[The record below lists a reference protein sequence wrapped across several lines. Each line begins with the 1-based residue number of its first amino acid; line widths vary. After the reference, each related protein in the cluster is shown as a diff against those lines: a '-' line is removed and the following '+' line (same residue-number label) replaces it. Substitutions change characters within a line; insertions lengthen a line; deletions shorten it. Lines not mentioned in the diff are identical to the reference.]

1 MLVKAMSKLYLAG
14 EYSVL
19 VPFNIALI
27 VPVEKYTYVDI
38 KENDTMQIFSDIED
52 KDNLIIQAVNVARDY
67 AKTDKNFILNYKT
80 DLYLNNIK
88 LGLGSSASVVCVTI
102 KAILRYLNIQYT
114 KDTLFLL
121 CVKAMKNKNGSMG
134 DLACIC
140 YESLIEYHSI
150 DKKNNKYYVRI
161 VKPKNKLKIN
171 AIWTRNQASTQKQIE
186 NIHNYYN
193 TPEFID
199 FCEKSNKYTKLLIES
214 IETSNIKKLEESIKN
229 LNDNLYFLEK
239 ISNIQI
245 YSDSIKQIMK
255 NNKNSKVSGAGLG
268 DFVISLEILDELEG
282 YTINFEV

>member
-19 VPFNIALI
+19 VPLNIALI

-80 DLYLNNIK
+80 DLYFNNKK

-121 CVKAMKNKNGSMG
+121 CVKAMKNKNGSM
-134 DLACIC
+134 
-140 YESLIEYHSI
+140 
-150 DKKNNKYYVRI
+150 
-161 VKPKNKLKIN
+161 
-171 AIWTRNQASTQKQIE
+171 
-186 NIHNYYN
+186 
-193 TPEFID
+193 
-199 FCEKSNKYTKLLIES
+199 
-214 IETSNIKKLEESIKN
+214 
-229 LNDNLYFLEK
+229 
-239 ISNIQI
+239 
-245 YSDSIKQIMK
+245 
-255 NNKNSKVSGAGLG
+255 
-268 DFVISLEILDELEG
+268 EILLV
-282 YTINFEV
+282 FAMRV